1 MMRRREFIALLGGAA
16 AWPLATRAQQR
27 DRMRRVG
34 VLMGFG
40 ENDPDGRTDLAEFMH
55 VLAELGWTDGR
66 NLQMDIRWSGAS
78 TDRIRMFA
86 KELVELRP
94 DVIVAHST
102 PVTAELRRATRIMP
116 IVFVSVSDPVGD
128 GFVASLSRPGGN
140 MTGFINYEG
149 SIAGKWLELL
159 KEIAPG
165 VKRVAAVFNPDTAPG
180 GGSYFLAP
188 FEAAAKSLDV
198 EVIKARVHSEAE
210 IEMVIN
216 SLGREP
222 GNALVQMSDGY
233 LHAHVKL
240 MLLLAAQNN
249 IPAVYNGSAVVR
261 QGGLISYQADRR
273 ELFPRAASYADRI
286 LRGEKPA
293 ELPVQVP
300 TKFEMAVNLGTAK
313 TLGLTVPP
321 SILLRANVVVE

>member
-1 MMRRREFIALLGGAA
+1 
-16 AWPLATRAQQR
+16 
-27 DRMRRVG
+27 
-34 VLMGFG
+34 MGFG
-40 ENDPDGRTDLAEFMH
+40 ENDPDGKTDLAGFMR
-55 VLAELGWTDGR
+55 VLAELGWTDGS
-66 NLQMDIRWSGAS
+66 NLQMDIRWSGAN

-86 KELVELRP
+86 KELVELQP
-94 DVIVAHST
+94 DLIVAHST
-102 PVTAELRRATRIMP
+102 PVTAELKRATRTIP

-140 MTGFINYEG
+140 VTGFINYEG

-159 KEIAPG
+159 KEIAPS

-180 GGSYFLAP
+180 GGSFFLSS
-188 FEAAAKSLDV
+188 FEAAAKALNV
-198 EVIKARVHSEAE
+198 ELIKAHVHSEAE
-210 IEMVIN
+210 IEMAIN

-222 GNALVQMSDGY
+222 GNAFVQMSDGY

-249 IPAVYNGSAVVR
+249 VAAVYNGSAVVR

-273 ELFPRAASYADRI
+273 ELFPRAASYVDRI
-286 LRGEKPA
+286 LRGGKTV

-300 TKFEMAVNLGTAK
+300 TKFEMAVNLRTAK
-313 TLGLTVPP
+313 ALGLTVPP
-321 SILLRANVVVE
+321 SILLRADVVIE